1 MARSIAA
8 VILLALVTAGCAS
21 GSQRAAAT
29 PAGASA
35 AAGATPE
42 VAGAGQPNPI
52 RPLDRASLADVPGY
66 AAFDVG
72 QHHAQALS
80 PDGRT
85 LAVIAWSGGGIMK
98 DVGTL
103 HLIDLP
109 SWADKATEVKFY
121 SYVDQ
126 MVFRPDGRAL
136 FWAKHTSEEGSHGL
150 PRNFQLYRFDV
161 GTRVVSVV
169 AKFPAAFVPW
179 DMRHLRSRPQ
189 LALYGIPVGLDNIA
203 EDVPHLLLV
212 DTVRN
217 RVTNDIRI
225 SGLTDGH
232 HKIIPNPPDANPYRE
247 YSSGRAW
254 DLDRDRLYIAHPAAD
269 RVTVI
274 GLDSGTILAQSDA
287 GRRLTFLNHLFNRL
301 FLPAEAKMNPGNR
314 RQAALSRDGSRLYIA
329 GIQMVETRQ
338 ANGTIAHR
346 ETPLGVDILDTH
358 DLSKIRRLDLAV
370 SEVLV
375 SAAGQVLLTGTQL
388 EAPGNGQL
396 KSQGSGLFILD
407 ERRPERVAQLNPGE
421 RFLLEGFSRDG
432 FYAYVGQWQTSGGVG
447 IIYRVLDLR
456 TQSFT
461 AQREL
466 RGYWNGLLAIVA
478 DR

>member
-1 MARSIAA
+1 M
-8 VILLALVTAGCAS
+8 
-21 GSQRAAAT
+21 T
-29 PAGASA
+29 P
-35 AAGATPE
+35 
-42 VAGAGQPNPI
+42 
-52 RPLDRASLADVPGY
+52 DR
-66 AAFDVG
+66 
-72 QHHAQALS
+72 
-80 PDGRT
+80 RT
-85 LAVIAWSGGGIMK
+85 LAVIAWHGNGFMNE
-98 DVGTL
+98 VGTL

-109 SWADKATEVKFY
+109 SWAEKATEVKFY
-121 SYVDQ
+121 SYVEQ
-126 MVFRPDGRAL
+126 MVFSPDGRAL
-136 FWAKHTSEEGSHGL
+136 FWTKHTTEDGSHGL
-150 PRNFQLYRFDV
+150 PRNFQLYRFDL
-161 GTRVVSVV
+161 GTRAVSVV

-189 LALYGIPVGLDNIA
+189 LALYGIPVSNDNIA

-217 RVTNDIRI
+217 RVTKDIRI
-225 SGLTDGH
+225 PGLTDGQ

-274 GLDSGTILAQSDA
+274 GLASGTILAQSDA
-287 GRRLTFLNHLFNRL
+287 GRRLTLLNHLFDRL

-329 GIQMVETRQ
+329 GIQMEETRQ
-338 ANGTIAHR
+338 ANGTVVHR

-375 SAAGQVLLTGTQL
+375 SAAGQVLLTGTQF
-388 EAPGNGQL
+388 EVAANQGQG
-396 KSQGSGLFILD
+396 KSQSSGLFIVD
-407 ERRPERVAQLNPGE
+407 EAHPERVAQLNPGE

-432 FYAYVGQWQTSGGVG
+432 RYAYVGQFRAPGGVG
-447 IIYRVLDLR
+447 FIYRVLDLT
-456 TQSFT
+456 TQHFIG
-461 AQREL
+461 QREL
-466 RGYWNGLLAIVA
+466 PGYWNGLLAIAA